1 MASIWKRGK
10 TYYARYYV
18 GGRQKAICLGTSSY
32 PIAKEKLRQLES
44 KLCPGS
50 AGIGQLPEFVSECGL
65 LSPRFI
71 SCVF

>member
-32 PIAKEKLRQLES
+32 PVAKEKLRQLES
-44 KLCPGS
+44 KLAMGFE
-50 AGIGQLPEFVSECGL
+50 IVNML
-65 LSPRFI
+65 
-71 SCVF
+71 